1 MKNKQL
7 RGTRFRDWV
16 NPLKWGSVLFAVFTK
31 WLFPMH
37 ILEQILLRVY
47 DVECRKC
54 VLRGS
59 CIHCGCD
66 MSKVY
71 TPFDSCSEGNWG
83 PMIEDEGKY
92 KRMRDEYPVDITVR
106 YLKEGS

>member
-1 MKNKQL
+1 
-7 RGTRFRDWV
+7 
-16 NPLKWGSVLFAVFTK
+16 
-31 WLFPMH
+31 
-37 ILEQILLRVY
+37 
-47 DVECRKC
+47 
-54 VLRGS
+54 
-59 CIHCGCD
+59 